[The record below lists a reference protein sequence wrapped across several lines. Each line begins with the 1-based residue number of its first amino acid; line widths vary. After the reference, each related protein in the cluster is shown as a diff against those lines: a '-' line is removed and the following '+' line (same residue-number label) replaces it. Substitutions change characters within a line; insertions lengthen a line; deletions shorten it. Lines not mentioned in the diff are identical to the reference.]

1 MLAGIYFVLF
11 VRCLEVIRQ
20 RHVEGKLTVFLL
32 TTSLLL
38 FALITIVSN
47 ALKRFISRLTGTSS
61 FTAHV
66 HIDLA

>member
-1 MLAGIYFVLF
+1 MLTGIYFVLF

-38 FALITIVSN
+38 FALITIVSD
-47 ALKRFISRLTGTSS
+47 AFEHFTPRLMRAVS

>member
-47 ALKRFISRLTGTSS
+47 ALK
-61 FTAHV
+61 
-66 HIDLA
+66 